1 MPVQLWMK
9 KEPSKRP
16 EMQGERLRRGMRGF
30 AALLAVSCLAPD
42 DARPQAAPNIQ
53 RGKDAQPNKDWPCR
67 QILVSQI
74 SPASVWSGP
83 PIEGVDWR
91 SDPKIAD
98 LAAKLAQ
105 RRVPIEAAEQEI
117 ADFAKSAGENKK
129 AKLTAL
135 FAALFDKLN
144 GERSQ
149 VIDGLIRFGKKQRDL
164 ADRIRTE
171 NAAIQEAQ
179 DQSQDATDAEKTNAA
194 TERLQWDLRVF
205 DDRRQSLS
213 YVCETPALIEQ
224 RLFALARAIQQ
235 NLD

>member
-53 RGKDAQPNKDWPCR
+53 RGKDAQQNKDWPCR
-67 QILVSQI
+67 HLVSRI

-83 PIEGVDWR
+83 SIEGVEWR
-91 SDPKIAD
+91 NDPKIAD

-117 ADFAKSAGENKK
+117 ADFAKSRGANKT

-144 GERSQ
+144 AERGQ

-164 ADRIRTE
+164 ANRIRTE
-171 NAAIQEAQ
+171 NAAIQEEQ
-179 DQSQDATDAEKTNAA
+179 DQSPNATDAEKTNAA

>member
-1 MPVQLWMK
+1 MPVQLRMK
-9 KEPSKRP
+9 KAPIGPP
-16 EMQGERLRRGMRGF
+16 EMHRATYAF
-30 AALLAVSCLAPD
+30 ATLLAVTCLAPD
-42 DARPQAAPNIQ
+42 DARPQAAPGTQ
-53 RGKDAQPNKDWPCR
+53 QGKDAQQNKDWACR

-83 PIEGVDWR
+83 PIEGVEWR
-91 SDPKIAD
+91 SDAKIAD

-105 RRVPIEAAEQEI
+105 RRVPIEAAQQEI

-129 AKLTAL
+129 ARLTAL

-171 NAAIQEAQ
+171 NAAIQEEQ
-179 DQSQDATDAEKTNAA
+179 DQSQDAANAQQTNPA